1 MRTVKIFFSEND
13 VEDMASDIRKGRE
26 GLYDTWMPVISE
38 TGERINLEIHLGNEE

>member
-1 MRTVKIFFSEND
+1 MSSEL
-13 VEDMASDIRKGRE
+13 RKGRE